1 MTATSYPV
9 TPTTSYPVETSSKA
23 KSLWRAGLA
32 AGGVAAVATTVIA
45 AGARALDVPIDA
57 DGEAIPILGFAQL
70 TLFFTF
76 VGVLIA
82 KGMGRW
88 ARHPRST
95 FMVTTVVLTALSC
108 VPDLMLSTDAASKL
122 TLITTHLVAAAIVI
136 PALASRMAA
145 ERVS

>member
-1 MTATSYPV
+1 MTV
-9 TPTTSYPVETSSKA
+9 TTSLTTEISTAEPQTKSA
-23 KSLWRAGLA
+23 SLWRAGA
-32 AGGVAAVATTVIA
+32 KAGLVAAAATTAVA
-45 AGARALDVPIDA
+45 VVARALDVPIDA

-82 KGMGRW
+82 TGIGRW
-88 ARHPRST
+88 SRHPRST
-95 FMVTTVVLTALSC
+95 FVVTAVVLTVMSC

-136 PALASRMAA
+136 PALASRLA
-145 ERVS
+145 EQRVS